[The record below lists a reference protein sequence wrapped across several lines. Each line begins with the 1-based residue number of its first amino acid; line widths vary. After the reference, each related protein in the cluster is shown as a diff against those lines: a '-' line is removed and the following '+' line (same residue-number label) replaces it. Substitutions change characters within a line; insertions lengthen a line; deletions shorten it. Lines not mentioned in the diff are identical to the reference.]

1 MSIILY
7 PIFILLFLYVEI
19 PLKSVRFM
27 HSLNMYLLHLLSVPI
42 LARTFFKPMKNEYH
56 KGLIVFSVFFGMA
69 IKSVLILISLII
81 VLILAV
87 IECILLAFYLVL
99 PAFLFYILIL

>member
-1 MSIILY
+1 
-7 PIFILLFLYVEI
+7 
-19 PLKSVRFM
+19 M

-42 LARTFFKPMKNEYH
+42 LAGTFFKPMKNEYH
-56 KGLIVFSVFFGMA
+56 KGLILFSVLFVMA
-69 IKSVLILISLII
+69 IKSVFILISLII

-87 IECILLAFYLVL
+87 IEFILLAFYLVL